1 MQVTLPTGCEDS
13 LIWWPERG
21 MGFHPRPAMDYTT
34 SYWEE
39 FRQRDASPMGELLTE
54 ARLALVRRHYSGQVV
69 DIGIGGGR
77 FVEYAAAQGYDVN
90 AEANEWLRQRDA
102 YCDPYSRPVDAITCW
117 DSLEHIPDPAALL
130 AQVREWAFIA
140 IPIFEEGD
148 GVPASRHYKPGEHIW
163 YFSHRGLVDWMKA
176 HGFVCME
183 HNDAETELGREG
195 IRSYAF
201 MRVK

>member
-1 MQVTLPTGCEDS
+1 
-13 LIWWPERG
+13 
-21 MGFHPRPAMDYTT
+21 MDYTT

-39 FRQRDASPMGELLTE
+39 FRQRDASSMGEMLTE
-54 ARLALVRRHYSGQVV
+54 ARVAMVRRHYAGQVV

-90 AEANEWLRQRDA
+90 TEANEWLRQREA
-102 YCDPYSRPVDAITCW
+102 FCDPYCRPVDAITCW

-130 AQVREWAFIA
+130 AQVREWAFIS

-148 GVPASRHYKPGEHIW
+148 GVPGSRHFKPGEHIW
-163 YFSHRGLVDWMKA
+163 YFSHRGLIDWMLTK
-176 HGFVCME
+176 GFACME

-201 MRVK
+201 MRIK